1 MANQGIPESV
11 KRDEKVELIQPPNV
25 IHKTRPVQHY
35 NMLSNWITPW
45 DYQEEIDAAI
55 IGAPYGPLGQAGA
68 PDVFREYL
76 RSFATR
82 NANYDS
88 DPAPLKVRDVG
99 NVVMHPTDVFRC
111 HENVEK
117 ALRDL
122 YTIDQS
128 FVPIIVGGDHS
139 VAAPSFR
146 AFKAIRGET
155 VGLIDFDAHPDTR
168 DDSTNGPTSGTP
180 FRQLLEGGHLDGNN
194 AVQIG
199 FHGFLGSSEL
209 FQYNR
214 DHGITLIPSVEV
226 RNRRMADVMEQAL
239 AKASD
244 GTDSIYISLDIDVM
258 DGPLGP
264 GTGGDAPA
272 GLDTHEMLEA
282 MYLLGR
288 HPKVK
293 VLDLVEIAPLQDVRD
308 VTSKLGVN
316 IVMSFLTGYFERKQ
330 TYA

>member
-1 MANQGIPESV
+1 MPLEST
-11 KRDEKVELIQPPNV
+11 KVELILPPTV
-25 IHKTRPVQHY
+25 ITNKRPIQHY

-45 DYQEEIDAAI
+45 DFQEKIDAGI
-55 IGAPYGPLGQAGA
+55 IGAPYGFTGEAAAPNVIREMLG
-68 PDVFREYL
+68 R
-76 RSFATR
+76 FATK

-99 NVVMHPTDVFRC
+99 NVVMHPTNVFRC
-111 HENVEK
+111 HENIEK
-117 ALRDL
+117 ALSDV
-122 YTIDQS
+122 YTIDQG
-128 FVPIIVGGDHS
+128 FVPIILGGDHS

-146 AFKAIRGET
+146 AFKNVRNEK

-168 DDSTNGPTSGTP
+168 DFRTNGPTSGTP

-209 FQYNR
+209 FEYNKG
-214 DHGITLIPSVEV
+214 HGITLLPSGEV
-226 RNRRMADVMEQAL
+226 RKRGIADIIKEAL
-239 AKASD
+239 DKASD

-258 DGPLGP
+258 DSPWGP
-264 GTGGDAPA
+264 GTGGDAPG
-272 GLDTHEMLEA
+272 GLDSHEILEA

-293 VLDLVEIAPLQDVRD
+293 VMDLVEIDCIKDVRD
-308 VTSKLGVN
+308 TTTKLAVN
-316 IVMSFLTGYFERKQ
+316 IIMSFLTGFYERKQ
-330 TYA
+330 KYA